1 MQAGIY
7 VAKDFFFGIELRIGE
22 EPLTLKED
30 EFRIQEESF
39 KSRLTHS
46 IPFQPQ
52 GCLWRHHRNVP
63 ILV

>member
-39 KSRLTHS
+39 KSRLTS
-46 IPFQPQ
+46 A
-52 GCLWRHHRNVP
+52 
-63 ILV
+63 